1 MATVFVAQA
10 IETTTN
16 GAVVTSFGQQIVMML
31 ALMITSKGVA
41 AVPRASLVILLA
53 TISTFYPAS
62 TYGVD
67 YGPIAVA
74 IIFGI
79 DEVMDMAR
87 TGVNLVGNCLATAVV
102 ARWEGEFDDHKA
114 RVFGTAEE
122 QRIDI
127 AEGEPAFAQ
136 AAAQG

>member
-1 MATVFVAQA
+1 MNQ
-10 IETTTN
+10 IIHN
-16 GAVVTSFGQQIVMML
+16 GLSI
-31 ALMITSKGVA
+31 VA
-41 AVPRASLVILLA
+41 APRSNRIGIGAMK
-53 TISTFYPAS
+53 
-62 TYGVD
+62 
-67 YGPIAVA
+67 IAVA